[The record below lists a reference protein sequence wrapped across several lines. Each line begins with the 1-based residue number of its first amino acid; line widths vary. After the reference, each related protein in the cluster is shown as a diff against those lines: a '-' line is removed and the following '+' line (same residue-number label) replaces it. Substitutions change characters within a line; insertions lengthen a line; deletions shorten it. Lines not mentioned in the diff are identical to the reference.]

1 MTAAKTPESAPKK
14 ITSPTQVGAMTENLN
29 ARDLAEWWSL
39 FTEDQGDSTFQSSTA
54 AQNSDLTAGGRR
66 KKRYAKTDNIKVVGP
81 PFDDKSLNNYLIK
94 NIETYFESS
103 TGVPTAAFIK
113 KFQSYTQGQ
122 PPMDQAHMNKLTD
135 MVYYL
140 METIVSG
147 LPTSTTPS
155 FNFVWNPI
163 SRLSQRTFLQ
173 T

>member
-1 MTAAKTPESAPKK
+1 MSAAKTPESAPKK

-39 FTEDQGDSTFQSSTA
+39 FTENQEEGGTTA
-54 AQNSDLTAGGRR
+54 AAKNSDLTAAGGRS

-81 PFDDKSLNNYLIK
+81 PFDDKSLNDYLIK
-94 NIETYFESS
+94 NIEKYFESS

-113 KFQSYTQGQ
+113 KFTSYTQGQ